1 MKKAFCLRVSTTA
14 ARCAAACF
22 FKTPARSRC
31 RLKGKGRARH
41 RLTGIRTRGL
51 AAAELAKFHM
61 GQRCVRFK
69 ASPCGALHVRPDL
82 RSADNNVLN
91 KLTRWPI
98 FIYEYMPPAAL

>member
-22 FKTPARSRC
+22 SRHL
-31 RLKGKGRARH
+31 RDLGAGLREKGRARN

-51 AAAELAKFHM
+51 AAAESASFYM
-61 GQRCVRFK
+61 GQGCVRFK
-69 ASPCGALHVRPDL
+69 ARL
-82 RSADNNVLN
+82 RSADNNVPN

-98 FIYEYMPPAAL
+98 SIYEYMP

>member
-22 FKTPARSRC
+22 SRHL
-31 RLKGKGRARH
+31 RDLGAGLREKGRARN

-51 AAAELAKFHM
+51 AAAESAAFIWDRDVFVSRRAFAAH
-61 GQRCVRFK
+61 C
-69 ASPCGALHVRPDL
+69 HVSPDL
-82 RSADNNVLN
+82 RSADNPN

-98 FIYEYMPPAAL
+98 SIYEYMP